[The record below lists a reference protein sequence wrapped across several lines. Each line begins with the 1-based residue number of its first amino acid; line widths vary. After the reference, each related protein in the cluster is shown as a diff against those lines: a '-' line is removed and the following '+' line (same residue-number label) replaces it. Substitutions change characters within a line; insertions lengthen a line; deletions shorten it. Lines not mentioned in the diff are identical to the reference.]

1 MTVGNDYTLDRN
13 SLTFMSGAN
22 ISQQTCVMVNIL
34 EDDLIETN
42 KTFVVVFSLATPD
55 MFLGGSNVSITIID
69 RDGEC
74 ILRHS
79 F

>member
-22 ISQQTCVMVNIL
+22 ISQQMCVMVNIL

-42 KTFVVVFSLATPD
+42 KTFMVVFSLATPD
-55 MFLGGSNVSITIID
+55 IFLGDSNVSITIID
-69 RDGEC
+69 RDGE
-74 ILRHS
+74 
-79 F
+79 